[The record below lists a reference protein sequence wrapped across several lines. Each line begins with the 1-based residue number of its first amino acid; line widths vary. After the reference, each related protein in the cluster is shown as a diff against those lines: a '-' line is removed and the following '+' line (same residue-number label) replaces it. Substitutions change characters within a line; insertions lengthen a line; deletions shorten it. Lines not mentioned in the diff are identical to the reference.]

1 MLIKSVG
8 VVVSG
13 DAETGLKYNPA
24 RRPFEMDD
32 EEALAHIE
40 NGSAQPHG
48 EAAEKALARLR
59 EKKARER
66 IRLAQEWA
74 PDDDERDD
82 EPVED
87 RAKAAEEARR
97 METLHNREQ
106 EQAAAR
112 QRIAQGAKA
121 GDDDKGGKAKAKE

>member
-8 VVVSG
+8 VIVSG
-13 DAETGLKYNPA
+13 DAEKGLKYNPA

-48 EAAEKALARLR
+48 EAAEKALAKLR

-66 IRLAQEWA
+66 IRMAQEWS

-112 QRIAQGAKA
+112 QKIAEGAK
-121 GDDDKGGKAKAKE
+121 GKPDKG

>member
-1 MLIKSVG
+1 MLVKSVG

-13 DAETGLKYNPA
+13 SPETGLKYNPA

-32 EEALAHIE
+32 EEALVHIG

-66 IRLAQEWA
+66 IRAAQEWS
-74 PDDDERDD
+74 PEDDERDD

-97 METLHNREQ
+97 MELMHNREQ

-112 QRIAQGAKA
+112 QKIAEGAKA
-121 GDDDKGGKAKAKE
+121 KGDKG

>member
-1 MLIKSVG
+1 MLVKSVG
-8 VVVSG
+8 VIVSG
-13 DAETGLKYNPA
+13 SPETGLKYNPA
-24 RRPFEMDD
+24 RRPFEMND
-32 EEALAHIE
+32 EEALAHVA

-48 EAAEKALARLR
+48 EAAEKALAALK

-66 IRLAQEWA
+66 VRLAQEWA

-97 METLHNREQ
+97 MELLHNREQ

-112 QRIAQGAKA
+112 QKVAQG
-121 GDDDKGGKAKAKE
+121 DKGKPDKG